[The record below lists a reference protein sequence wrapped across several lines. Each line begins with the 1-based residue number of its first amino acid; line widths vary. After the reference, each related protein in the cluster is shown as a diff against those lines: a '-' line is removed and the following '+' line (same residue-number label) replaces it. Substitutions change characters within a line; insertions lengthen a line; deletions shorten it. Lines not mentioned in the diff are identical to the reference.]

1 MDYDADGTLDLVSGC
16 YDPGDLYLFRGL
28 GHGKYAAV
36 QPLTDVTGTPLVHH
50 PEELKKYQALE
61 RQGKRNSEEAT
72 RQRVASFGSWP
83 GFVDWD
89 GDGDLDLLI
98 GSFHGEVWLRSNQGI
113 RSQPVWAA
121 ESVRVVD
128 EKGAALTVMAHAD
141 VNPVDWDGDGLFDL
155 VIGSGDGSVVWF
167 RNVGT
172 SGKPKFGARQELV
185 PARSESIFL
194 TQYLE
199 PDEEPSPGVRAQ
211 IAVVDQDGDGR
222 LDLLVGDYSDIRRL
236 RELTPEER
244 TRVDKLRRLDVGFV
258 RTLLEHQGDEESDDR
273 RHALAEHEATLKA
286 LEKFTNDGGGDPK
299 TSSFVWLFLR
309 ARGANESSG
318 GR

>member
-155 VIGSGDGSVVWF
+155 VIGSGDGSVVWH

-258 RTLLEHQGDEESDDR
+258 RTLLEHQSDEESDDR

>member
-199 PDEEPSPGVRAQ
+199 PDEEPSPGVCAQ

>member
-1 MDYDADGTLDLVSGC
+1 VDYDADGTLDLVSGC

-28 GHGKYAAV
+28 GHGKYADV
-36 QPLTDVTGTPLVHH
+36 KPLTDVTGTPLVHH

-61 RQGKRNSEEAT
+61 RRGKRNSEEAT

-98 GSFHGEVWLRSNQGI
+98 GSFHGEVWLRSNQGT

-155 VIGSGDGSVVWF
+155 VIGSGDGSVVWH

-222 LDLLVGDYSDIRRL
+222 LDLLVGDYSEIRRM
-236 RELTPEER
+236 RELTPKER

-258 RTLLEHQGDEESDDR
+258 KTLLEHHGDESDDQ

-286 LEKFTNDGGGDPK
+286 LKKFTSDGGNEPK